1 MQRNLTKHETKI
13 KDLKEEVDSITKKF
27 YGPPDYKTFIK
38 IICLLFLYI
47 SISVLQWQYLGKE
60 VYWKTNI
67 VIIISISVIMN
78 GLKHRKYQKEV
89 KKAEKEL
96 IKEFGN
102 PLHVA
107 NEEQIVAEEAPTA

>member
-1 MQRNLTKHETKI
+1 MFTPEDVRKDTELPWIESVAFHSGNWREI
-13 KDLKEEVDSITKKF
+13 KYKE
-27 YGPPDYKTFIK
+27 
-38 IICLLFLYI
+38 L
-47 SISVLQWQYLGKE
+47 KE

-107 NEEQIVAEEAPTA
+107 NEEQIVAEEAATA